1 MKQICEFD
9 PNRDVQAVE
18 QSGFIDLAKANATS
32 SIPSGISNTELNYNE
47 IDDPRAIGGRP
58 ADTFEALQMLK
69 ATTNYKAPSD
79 DKKE

>member
-9 PNRDVQAVE
+9 PIRDVQAVE
-18 QSGFIDLAKANATS
+18 QSGYIDLAKANATS
-32 SIPSGISNTELNYNE
+32 SIPSGISNTELNFNE

-58 ADTFEALQMLK
+58 ADTFEALQMMRST
-69 ATTNYKAPSD
+69 ADYTAPSD